1 MSYINNIYLTWQLN
15 RVLQFFFFLWR
26 FDCVLHGVVS
36 LSHNKMLYFAAVS
49 EIERKVDLCQ
59 SYTEVVFM

>member
-1 MSYINNIYLTWQLN
+1 M
-15 RVLQFFFFLWR
+15 
-26 FDCVLHGVVS
+26 LHGVVS

-59 SYTEVVFM
+59 SYTEDVFMKQTLKEVIRVFIQVSI